1 MSVIRFGLSYWKKYI
16 PLFLLS
22 QICSLAAILCDLA
35 LPLFSAGIID
45 YVIACDPAN
54 PPAQTGNLFAFLYT
68 GNYGAPGTWQ
78 LFAFAAIVFCGVLL
92 ARILLIYIKNV
103 TFQWCGLQMENAL
116 REDTY
121 VKLLELDGETLSHY
135 NMGEL
140 LTAMN
145 RDTIIFKDL
154 FSRVVMNLF
163 DSVCVIAISVIV
175 LTSFDYKLLFLPVII
190 APLFAVS
197 LSLYLKKAHAL
208 FKEIRAGYSELNLA
222 VQENIG
228 AVRIVRSFAG
238 EETEMRKFDAGN
250 RKVQQLND
258 DQIKLTAKYNSVFTA
273 FQQIGYVGT
282 VIAAT
287 LLVLSGQIYL
297 GALTA
302 ATTYVTKIISHI
314 TQISRSCFAMQNQ
327 LVSGGRLQR
336 FLNETGRVPDYPSS
350 LVPSRRPDIQL
361 QDVGLVLGEKQVLSH
376 ICLNIP
382 YGKKVGIMGGTGSG
396 KSALVKSLSRIYDVT
411 SGEILLDGKNI
422 KEYSLDA
429 LRAEFSY
436 VFQDVFLFSNTVDA
450 NIAFAQPECDEQTVL
465 RAAET
470 AQAARFI
477 EHLESGYQ
485 TIVGERG
492 LGLSGGQ
499 KQRVSIARALVK
511 NAPVMI
517 LDDASSALDMAT
529 ERRVLSSLKAE
540 APEQTLIIVAHR
552 VSSVLD
558 CDEILYL
565 RDGEVLERG
574 TARELIEQ
582 NGAFAAVYRMQT
594 SDCQLDDSSY
604 GKEEL

>member
-45 YVIACDPAN
+45 YVIAYDPAN
-54 PPAQTGNLFAFLYT
+54 PPASTGNLFSFLYT

-78 LFAFAAIVFCGVLL
+78 LFTFAAIVFCCVLL
-92 ARILLIYIKNV
+92 VRIILIYFKNV
-103 TFQWCGLQMENAL
+103 TFQWCGLQMENTL

-121 VKLLELDGETLSHY
+121 AKLLELDGETLSRY

-140 LTAMN
+140 LTTMN
-145 RDTIIFKDL
+145 RDTIIFKDMY
-154 FSRVVMNLF
+154 SRITMNLF
-163 DSVCVIAISVIV
+163 DSVCVIVISVIA
-175 LTSFDYKLLFLPVII
+175 LTSFDYKLLFIPLAIT
-190 APLFAVS
+190 PLFV
-197 LSLYLKKAHAL
+197 LSLCVYLKKAHAL
-208 FKEIRAGYSELNLA
+208 FGRIRQGYSTLNLA
-222 VQENIG
+222 VQENIS

-238 EETEMRKFDAGN
+238 EETELKKFDACN
-250 RKVQQLND
+250 QRVLDLND
-258 DQIKLTAKYNSVFTA
+258 EQVKLTAKYNSVFTV

-282 VIAAT
+282 VVVAT
-287 LLVLSGQIYL
+287 LLVLNGSIYL

-314 TQISRSCFAMQNQ
+314 TQISRSCFMMQNQ
-327 LVSGGRLQR
+327 LVSGTRLKR
-336 FLNETGRVPDYPSS
+336 FLNETGNVPDYPSC
-350 LVPSRRPDIQL
+350 LIPSRRPEIVL
-361 QDVGLVLGEKQVLSH
+361 QDVGLILGEKQVLSH
-376 ICLNIP
+376 IDLKIP

-396 KSALVKSLSRIYDVT
+396 KSVLVKSLSRIYDIT
-411 SGEILLDGKNI
+411 SGKILLDGKDI
-422 KEYSLDA
+422 REYSLES
-429 LRAEFSY
+429 LRAEFAY

-450 NIAFAQPECDEQTVL
+450 NIAFARPDCEEEVVF

-470 AQAARFI
+470 AQASRFI
-477 EHLESGYQ
+477 GKLEDGYN
-485 TIVGERG
+485 TVVGERG

-511 NAPVMI
+511 NAPVLI

-529 ERRVLSSLKAE
+529 ERKVLASLKE
-540 APEQTLIIVAHR
+540 ENPERTLIIVAHR

-565 RDGEVLERG
+565 RDGEVIERG
-574 TARELIEQ
+574 TAQELIGQ
-582 NGAFAAVYRMQT
+582 NGAFAAVYRLQT